1 MKNKSIIETLPE
13 TMAGLDIGTT
23 KIAVVVGSKGPD
35 GKIDIHGYGKA
46 ESTGIQH
53 GLIYN
58 LNKTTDG
65 INAAKEMTLTR
76 CNLEI
81 DSVYVGV
88 AGRHI
93 KSIEYKHTFTRI
105 NGKDKIIQQEE
116 IDDVLK
122 DLKNISINLGEEIIS
137 VIPQRFVIDRC
148 RETSEPVG
156 EVGEVIDGYFQ
167 IMTGNAAEIR
177 KIVRCVRDANL
188 GVKKIILEPIAS
200 GLSCL
205 SHEEKKNG
213 VIMIDI
219 GGGTTDVA
227 IFMDREPVF
236 VRVIPIGGDVITND
250 IATLCKVPEE
260 TAEKLKTTYGTCIVE
275 KSNSNN
281 YITIPQLHALN
292 PIQISEASLARIIH
306 ARVQEG
312 ILNEVKAAI
321 EKSGYAGRVKS
332 GIVLTGGG
340 ATLKHLKELF
350 QYSFNCSVRMGIPEM
365 GFVTGIPAELKQPMY
380 STGLGLL
387 KYGIEQDKQIVIEI
401 PEESE
406 SGFFWKSK
414 AEKPKDNE
422 KPEKKSKKE
431 RPSFRGHFDGFFDTF
446 SDFLNDL
453 LKKTEA

>member
-1 MKNKSIIETLPE
+1 MRNKSINETLPE
-13 TMAGLDIGTT
+13 IMVGLDIGTT

-58 LNKTTDG
+58 LSKTIDG
-65 INAAKEMTLTR
+65 INVAKELTKTR
-76 CNLEI
+76 CNLKI

-105 NGKDKIIQQEE
+105 NGKDRIIEQEE
-116 IDDVLK
+116 IDDVIE
-122 DLKNISINLGEEIIS
+122 DLKSISINPGEK
-137 VIPQRFVIDRC
+137 VIDVIAQRFIIDRC
-148 RETSEPVG
+148 RETFEPVG

-167 IMTGNAAEIR
+167 IMTGNEAEIK
-177 KIVRCVRDANL
+177 KIIRCVEAANL
-188 GVKKIILEPIAS
+188 DVKDIILEPIAS

-205 SHEEKKNG
+205 SQEEKKNG
-213 VIMIDI
+213 VIMVDI

-227 IFMDREPVF
+227 IFMDGEPVF

-260 TAEKLKTTYGTCIVE
+260 TAEKLKTTYGTCVVE

-281 YITIPQLHALN
+281 FITIPQLHAIN
-292 PIQISEASLARIIH
+292 PIQISETSLAQIIY

-321 EKSGYAGRVKS
+321 EKSGYADKIKS

-340 ATLKHLKELF
+340 SMLRHLKELF
-350 QYSFNCSVRMGIPEM
+350 QYSFHCPVRIGLPEM
-365 GFVTGIPAELKQPMY
+365 GFVSNILPDLKNPMY

-387 KYGIEQDKQIVIEI
+387 KYGIEQEKQMLIET
-401 PEESE
+401 PEGSE
-406 SGFFWKSK
+406 RGFFG
-414 AEKPKDNE
+414 KPKDKDSN
-422 KPEKKSKKE
+422 KV
-431 RPSFRGHFDGFFDTF
+431 RPPFRNRFDGLFDSCADFF
-446 SDFLNDL
+446 NDL
-453 LKKTEA
+453 LNKTEA